1 MICVYLSSEPRNN
14 FYLLHAVT
22 STWALAQLLPL
33 LEAKES
39 SSSNNNNSNNP
50 SASDSSDS
58 GSSSGGGGGGKTT
71 VNINSQGFKMELL
84 RVHLCTLLALYVSQR
99 CPKLEQKYLV
109 RALEFC
115 INVLILK
122 ETKLKFIK
130 F

>member
-39 SSSNNNNSNNP
+39 SSSSNSNNP

-58 GSSSGGGGGGKTT
+58 GSSSGGGGGKTT

-109 RALEFC
+109 RWGK
-115 INVLILK
+115 N
-122 ETKLKFIK
+122 
-130 F
+130 

>member
-39 SSSNNNNSNNP
+39 SSSSNSNNP

-58 GSSSGGGGGGKTT
+58 GSSSGGGGGKTT

-109 RALEFC
+109 SWKKTDIWRNNWFP
-115 INVLILK
+115 
-122 ETKLKFIK
+122 
-130 F
+130 